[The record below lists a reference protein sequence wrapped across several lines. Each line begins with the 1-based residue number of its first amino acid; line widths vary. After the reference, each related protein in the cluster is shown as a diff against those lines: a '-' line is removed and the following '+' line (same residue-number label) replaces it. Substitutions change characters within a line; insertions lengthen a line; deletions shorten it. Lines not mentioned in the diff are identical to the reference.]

1 MCTWDA
7 LSGRGGKGSDSF
19 VGGKIGRMR
28 GAEFLLVRSYFRERL
43 FFFLFGREGNLF
55 IHSENFRGKKERLSR
70 GLFLIFKKNFKCQGV
85 LLRAR
90 VEKIACC
97 G

>member
-43 FFFLFGREGNLF
+43 FFFLFGREGDLIYLF
-55 IHSENFRGKKERLSR
+55 ILKISGEGKKDYLEDY
-70 GLFLIFKKNFKCQGV
+70 F
-85 LLRAR
+85 
-90 VEKIACC
+90 
-97 G
+97 